1 MISIISCA
9 VVVVVSTAWS
19 EYRLHK
25 KDKKITNISKEYNK
39 VAESHNDVL
48 DENHVLAFKHNRL
61 VDKYNE
67 LGEKHNKL
75 VEKYNDL
82 RNITTELDE
91 DYDLLLEMLVD
102 VYGLEKLEQLYKE
115 LKEAKDQKDINALLK
130 TKVKAKEKH

>member
-48 DENHVLAFKHNRL
+48 DENHILAFKHNQL
-61 VDKYNE
+61 VDKYNG
-67 LGEKHNKL
+67 LAKKHNNL
-75 VEKYNDL
+75 IEKYDDL
-82 RNITTELDE
+82 RDITTELNDVI
-91 DYDLLLEMLVD
+91 DLLHEMLVD
-102 VYGLEKLEQLYKE
+102 VHGLEKVDQLYIE

-130 TKVKAKEKH
+130 TKVKAKEKQ